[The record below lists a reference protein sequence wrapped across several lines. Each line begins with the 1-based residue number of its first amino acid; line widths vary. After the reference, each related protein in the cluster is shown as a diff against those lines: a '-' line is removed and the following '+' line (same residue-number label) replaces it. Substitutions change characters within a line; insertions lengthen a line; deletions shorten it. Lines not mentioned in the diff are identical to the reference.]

1 MSDDVPTKKKRAAG
15 AGRPAYPDDK
25 VFKNVSIR
33 LNNSQKDILK
43 VLGGSEWIRKKLNDE
58 LEKLDT

>member
-1 MSDDVPTKKKRAAG
+1 MSDDTPTKKRRAPG
-15 AGRPAYPDDK
+15 AGRPAYPADK

-33 LNNSQKDILK
+33 LNQSQKDILK

-58 LEKLDT
+58 LEKLDS